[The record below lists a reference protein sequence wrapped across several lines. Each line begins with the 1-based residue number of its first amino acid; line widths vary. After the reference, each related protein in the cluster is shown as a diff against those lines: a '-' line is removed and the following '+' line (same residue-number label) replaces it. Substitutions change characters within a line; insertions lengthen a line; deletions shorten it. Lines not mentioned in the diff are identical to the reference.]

1 MTIAQCLSRWLRR
14 KPPDTAFRKARPIT
28 KKDRQIL
35 PTLPPKAQP
44 PARLQDDDSPP
55 GFRIYWR
62 A

>member
-1 MTIAQCLSRWLRR
+1 MTIAQYLPRWLRR
-14 KPPDTAFRKARPIT
+14 KPPDTAFRKARPAT

-35 PTLPPKAQP
+35 PTLPTAQP
-44 PARLQDDDSPP
+44 PARLQDDDSRP